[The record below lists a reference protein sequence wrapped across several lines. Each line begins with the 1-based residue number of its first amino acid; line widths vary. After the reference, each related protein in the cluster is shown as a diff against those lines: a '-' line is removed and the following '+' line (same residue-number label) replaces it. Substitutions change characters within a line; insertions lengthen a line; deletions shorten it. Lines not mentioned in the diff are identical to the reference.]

1 MGGSEPARCRVSI
14 GIEAELLSMDSPSA
28 CITSMT
34 MGTES
39 PETSA
44 GNVTVSLETPGVSR
58 SGVFDSMATERS
70 PILANSRVVGNLAN
84 QFIPVARIDTVPP
97 GRMRSGPAA
106 DPPVTKIPGLASST
120 LVSSRFESP
129 DAVSTA
135 MVKAVAGGT
144 AGQRNST

>member
-1 MGGSEPARCRVSI
+1 
-14 GIEAELLSMDSPSA
+14 
-28 CITSMT
+28 
-34 MGTES
+34 
-39 PETSA
+39 
-44 GNVTVSLETPGVSR
+44 
-58 SGVFDSMATERS
+58 MATDRS
-70 PILANSRVVGNLAN
+70 PILANNLVVGNLAN

-97 GRMRSGPAA
+97 GRMRSASAA
-106 DPPVTKIPGLASST
+106 DPVAKIPGLASST